1 MKKIK
6 CILLICFLSL
16 CLFQVYGQDITKYQ
30 FGIITRA
37 DFNKTPE
44 KFDSTA
50 NAIIIS
56 DIGNTSFEGN
66 NHGDF
71 TLVFKR
77 YIRVKIINKNGFNIG
92 NYSIDLYHDQEDFEK
107 LYSVKGSTFN
117 LEKGVMTETK
127 LDEKSVFTEN
137 YNKNLNRKK
146 FSMPAIKEGSIYD
159 LEYIVKS
166 PFYFRLRSWEFQG
179 EFPCL
184 WSEYTVT
191 IPPPFHYVMIA
202 QGDQQFYLNTVKDI
216 FGSYMIKFENGI
228 NRSEIVNVSGSSIEH
243 RWAMKNVQAL
253 HKEPFTTSFKNYYSK
268 LSFQL
273 NYFQVVTDYYTSER
287 QDYLETWSSTSKY
300 LLKDEDFGIALDRV
314 NLWMKD
320 ELKEITAGASS
331 NDEKARMIYSHVR
344 DNFKTINKEGY
355 SKNSIWTQNSLK
367 DVFNKKEGNVAEIN
381 LLLTAMLRHENIH
394 ADPLILSTR
403 DHGMASSVYPFIDEY
418 NYVICVA
425 YMGDKLVTLDASEP
439 YNGYGQ
445 LPVACY
451 NGWGHIM
458 NQEKPLPLLFSA
470 DSVNETKVTS
480 VFITNDEKGT
490 PSGSLKSTFGKSGSF
505 DRREEIKNSS
515 EKSYGEKIR
524 TLKGSNLIIE
534 NFRID
539 SLNKSDYPLSINYDF
554 DLKKLLSGDVCY
566 FDPMMDEGYQTNP
579 FISIERHFP
588 VEIPYKIDDTY
599 LLNMEIPVGYQVDE
613 LPKSARVAFNENEG
627 LFEYLIQKSENSI
640 QMKVRLKLNKAIFPM
655 DEYSTLRD
663 FFAYVVKKEN
673 EQIVFKKTH

>member
-1 MKKIK
+1 MKKLK
-6 CILLICFLSL
+6 CSLFIYFLSL
-16 CLFQVYGQDITKYQ
+16 CLFHVYGQDITKYQ
-30 FGIITRA
+30 FGNITRA

-44 KFDSTA
+44 KFDSSS

-77 YIRVKIINKNGFNIG
+77 YMRVKIINKNGFDIG

-137 YNKNLNRKK
+137 YNKNLIRKK
-146 FSMPAIKEGSIYD
+146 FSMPAMKEGSIYD
-159 LEYIVKS
+159 LEYVVKS
-166 PFYFRLRSWEFQG
+166 PFYFRLGSWEFQG

-184 WSEYTVT
+184 WSEYLVT
-191 IPPPFHYVMIA
+191 IPPPFHYVMVA

-216 FGSYMIKFENGI
+216 FGSYLIKFENGI
-228 NRSEIVNVSGSSIEH
+228 NRSGIINVSGSSIEH
-243 RWAMKNVQAL
+243 RWVMKNVPAL
-253 HKEPFTTSFKNYYSK
+253 HKEPFITSFKNYCSK

-287 QDYLETWSSTSKY
+287 HDYLETWSSTSKY

-320 ELKEITAGASS
+320 ELKEITASASS
-331 NDEKARMIYSHVR
+331 NDEKARMIYSYVR
-344 DNFKTINKEGY
+344 DNFKSVDKEGY

-403 DHGMASSVYPFIDEY
+403 DKGMASSVYPFIDEY

-425 YMGDKLVTLDASEP
+425 YLGDKLVTLDASEP

-470 DSVNETKVTS
+470 DSINETNLTS
-480 VFITNDEKGT
+480 VFITNDEKGKL
-490 PSGSLKSTFGKSGSF
+490 SGSLKSTFGKSGSF
-505 DRREEIKNSS
+505 DRRQEIKNSS
-515 EKSYGEKIR
+515 EKSYWEKIQ
-524 TLKGSNLIIE
+524 TLNGSMLGLE

-539 SLNKSDYPLSINYDF
+539 SLNKKDYPLSIYYDF
-554 DLKKLLSGDVCY
+554 DLKNLLSGDIIY
-566 FDPMMDEGYQTNP
+566 FNPMMNQCYQTNP

-588 VEIPYKIDDTY
+588 VEIPYKIDNTY
-599 LLNMEIPVGYQVDE
+599 LMNMEIPAGYQVDE

-627 LFEYLIQKSENSI
+627 LFEYLIQKGENNI
-640 QMKVRLKLNKAIFPM
+640 QMKVHLKLNKAFFPV

-673 EQIVFKKTH
+673 EQIVFKKIH